1 MLIEKDQ
8 LFLNEMEVA
17 TIIVNSYFAYML
29 PPLTLHQRPK
39 YVKVFKSGPSEICGR
54 ETFKNLT

>member
-17 TIIVNSYFAYML
+17 TIIVNSYFAYIL

-39 YVKVFKSGPSEICGR
+39 YVKVFKSGPS
-54 ETFKNLT
+54 